1 MEKTKVV
8 GVYAAN
14 LYSGGS
20 KTHLKNYLR
29 HTLNN
34 VEISLVLF
42 VHRDLCEE
50 LGLDDLDIN
59 ICVIPDLF
67 KGRILLWQLFFSRK
81 SFIRHK
87 IDLLFVPGGV
97 YVGSF
102 RPYVTMC
109 RNMLLFEKDQ
119 QLLYGPI
126 SRQKIRL
133 KGLLNRISYYNSKKT
148 IFISR
153 YAEARLSK
161 VFGRKINSTVI
172 HHGIDAR
179 FLGTWQFLPLGD
191 EMKIVC
197 NSAIEPYKRYIEL
210 VQGLDIFSLKRD
222 ISVELII
229 IGNKS
234 NSIYSY
240 KVHREIA
247 HKQSQQFK
255 VSFVDGLDKAEII
268 RIYKQS
274 HLFIFPS
281 TCENMPNA
289 LIEAQATGM
298 PIMCSTIGAS
308 SEFLS
313 DYNLKFNPL
322 NQINL
327 VQVLEDFFNE
337 YDKFAN
343 VHINN
348 YSIDYKWSKTVENT
362 NKELCV
368 DLME

>member
-8 GVYAAN
+8 GLYAAN

-20 KTHLKNYLR
+20 KTHLKNYLE
-29 HTLNN
+29 HSSDND
-34 VEISLVLF
+34 EISLVLF
-42 VHRDLCEE
+42 VHKDLCEE
-50 LGLDDLDIN
+50 LNLCGLDMD
-59 ICVIPDLF
+59 ICVIPDCF

-81 SFIRHK
+81 LFIKHK
-87 IDLLFVPGGV
+87 IDILFVPGGV
-97 YVGSF
+97 YVGAF

-119 QLLYGPI
+119 QLLYGLI

-133 KGLLNRISYYNSKKT
+133 KGLLNKISYYNSKKT

-153 YAEARLSK
+153 YAEARLSR

-179 FLGTWQFLPLGD
+179 FLGTWQFLPLGN

-210 VQGLDIFSLKRD
+210 VQGLDTFSLKKG

-234 NSIYSY
+234 NSSY
-240 KVHREIA
+240 TNMVHREIA

-255 VSFVDGLDKAEII
+255 VNFLDGLDKAAII
-268 RIYKQS
+268 RIYKRS

-308 SEFLS
+308 SEFLK
-313 DYNLKFNPL
+313 DHNLKFNPL
-322 NQINL
+322 NQTNL
-327 VQVLEDFFNE
+327 VQVLEGCFNE
-337 YDKFAN
+337 YDKVAKA
-343 VHINN
+343 HSIN